1 MGRGGMLGC
10 PGCGHGTEI
19 LGLEMDSWHFSKL
32 SQLLMGVFWEVSF
45 NTKKRGQ
52 LHCSSCRALP
62 SFIIIAFQKFCAW
75 ETS

>member
-1 MGRGGMLGC
+1 MGRGGMLGS

-45 NTKKRGQ
+45 NTKKERTIT
-52 LHCSSCRALP
+52 LL
-62 SFIIIAFQKFCAW
+62 
-75 ETS
+75 